1 MDAETVTA
9 VRRAAAKLAKRLRR
23 ERPAHSVSPSKISA
37 MGQLAVRG
45 PLTVGELA
53 AAERLQPQALTR
65 ILAAL
70 EEDNLINR
78 ETSEHDRRRTVVRLT
93 DSGREV
99 LHNDLAQ
106 REAWLA
112 IAMASELNE
121 TEIALLRIAAPL
133 LERLADSTAA
143 ASLRKAS

>member
-1 MDAETVTA
+1 MDAETVTS
-9 VRRAAAKLAKRLRR
+9 VRRGAAKLAKRLRR
-23 ERPAHSVSPSKISA
+23 ERPDRSVSPSKINA

-70 EEDNLINR
+70 EEERLIIR

-93 DSGREV
+93 DAGRTV

-112 IAMASELNE
+112 MAMAAELNE

-143 ASLRKAS
+143 VSLRKVS